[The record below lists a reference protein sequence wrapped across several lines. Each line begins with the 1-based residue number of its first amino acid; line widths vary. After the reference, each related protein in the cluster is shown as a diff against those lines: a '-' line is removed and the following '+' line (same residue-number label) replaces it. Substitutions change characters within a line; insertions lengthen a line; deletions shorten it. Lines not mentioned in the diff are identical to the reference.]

1 MTRRTVTLLAA
12 LLLALAL
19 LAAPAAARND
29 AWGPM
34 GPHPHALLLHVQAE
48 PNPAYPTAGPPF
60 IVTGFA
66 RCVDLAGGKP
76 LPGSNHHTTV
86 HQGTAGGKLFAA
98 GHLVAPYDC
107 ATISALI
114 AAG

>member
-1 MTRRTVTLLAA
+1 M
-12 LLLALAL
+12 

-34 GPHPHALLLHVQAE
+34 GPHPHALLLHVEAI
-48 PNPAYPTAGPPF
+48 PNPAYPDSRPSVHRHRLRP
-60 IVTGFA
+60 
-66 RCVDLAGGKP
+66 CVDLAGGRA

-86 HQGTAGGKLFAA
+86 HQGTAGGKLIAA

-107 ATISALI
+107 ATISGLI